1 MNVPLTDRMTVRGC
15 VPSFQVLG
23 MFRCVFYCTKI
34 SSEPRQDVEQRYNT
48 FRPAAVIEIIF
59 CILLYREGR
68 EKLFLGENIFAVYR
82 RFKTGS
88 NYIPSFCL

>member
-1 MNVPLTDRMTVRGC
+1 MTMPLTLLSSGAAFHRSRSWEYFGV
-15 VPSFQVLG
+15 F
-23 MFRCVFYCTKI
+23 FYCTKI

-59 CILLYREGR
+59 CLLLYREER

-82 RFKTGS
+82 RFM
-88 NYIPSFCL
+88 IPIIPCIDNVL